1 MNPNIEKLYQTAQ
14 KRKRLILGLMSGT
27 SLDGLDLALCEF
39 EGSGT
44 QTRFRVLEFDTIPYT
59 SLFQDQIRKVFAKEW
74 VEQKHISG
82 LHVLIA
88 RTHAQFVLESLKKW
102 GYETDQIDAIASH
115 GQTIFHAP
123 YSSSEKIYPNNT
135 FQIGDGDHIA
145 CETGIIT
152 LSDFRQKHVAA
163 GGEGAP
169 LVLYGDF
176 LLFSDSQVNR
186 VLLNLGGISNFTYLP
201 SETSRNKGKQIW
213 ASDLGP
219 ANTLINQ
226 FVKKE
231 YGVEMDRDGAIS
243 KQGVIQ
249 EDLLRELLNTPFFSL
264 PFPKTT
270 GPELFNL
277 DYLNEAIERTN
288 GQFEKEDI
296 VATLTAFTV
305 EALTLGFKEIECAE
319 IYVSGG
325 GLHNPEIMKGIKN
338 NNPHLKFKNFETLGI
353 LPDAKEAV
361 LFAVLANETLCGNK
375 NSLKPLKNVPQVTFG
390 KISFPD

>member
-1 MNPNIEKLYQTAQ
+1 
-14 KRKRLILGLMSGT
+14 
-27 SLDGLDLALCEF
+27 
-39 EGSGT
+39 
-44 QTRFRVLEFDTIPYT
+44 
-59 SLFQDQIRKVFAKEW
+59 
-74 VEQKHISG
+74 
-82 LHVLIA
+82 
-88 RTHAQFVLESLKKW
+88 
-102 GYETDQIDAIASH
+102 
-115 GQTIFHAP
+115 
-123 YSSSEKIYPNNT
+123 
-135 FQIGDGDHIA
+135 
-145 CETGIIT
+145 
-152 LSDFRQKHVAA
+152 A

-201 SETSRNKGKQIW
+201 SEISRNKGKQIW

-249 EDLLRELLNTPFFSL
+249 EDLLRELLNTPFFTL

-288 GQFEKEDI
+288 G
-296 VATLTAFTV
+296 
-305 EALTLGFKEIECAE
+305 
-319 IYVSGG
+319 
-325 GLHNPEIMKGIKN
+325 
-338 NNPHLKFKNFETLGI
+338 
-353 LPDAKEAV
+353 
-361 LFAVLANETLCGNK
+361 
-375 NSLKPLKNVPQVTFG
+375 
-390 KISFPD
+390 